1 MDTPAQPV
9 LRFLAFSLDPANAR
23 LWRDDTAIPLRPKAL
38 AVLQFLV
45 ERPGKLVTKDELIAT
60 VWSGTVVTEWVLTS
74 AIRELREALGDDARR
89 PTFIETV
96 HRRGYRF
103 VAPTAPIDT
112 HEASVESDRALVGR
126 TADLAELETCLQ
138 RARNGE
144 RQTVFVV
151 GEAGIGKTALVSEFV
166 RTQTGP
172 GARLRIA
179 TGQCVEQHGIGE
191 PYLPIVDALGR
202 LCNEADGGG
211 IVDILRRH
219 APAWLIQIPGAVD
232 PQECDALERRH
243 GAPPQGRM
251 LREMAALV
259 SALDTPLVLVLEDLH
274 WSDNATLDCVAM
286 LAQRVDSA
294 KLLMIGTYR
303 PVEVT
308 VKHHRLRSLHHDLRA
323 RRLCHEIW
331 PRPLTVDQIESYL
344 EGRMPGVT
352 TDSGLA
358 RGLFEHSDGNPLFLA
373 NIVEYLS
380 ASSAVQEE
388 HGRWRLVRDLAAL
401 ALEIPNE
408 LRDMIAAQ
416 IDRLQPTQREILEV
430 ASLAGRQF
438 PAALVAAGVAA
449 DVVEVEALLS
459 ALAHS
464 GGMIGAAE
472 PCAWPDGTESA
483 AFRFHHFLYR
493 SVLRQRVPPA
503 RSRQVHERIA
513 VRLAEA
519 YGDRSTEASAEIA
532 YHYEASGSAELAVPY
547 LEQAAARAIR
557 VGAHGEAI
565 DFLERG
571 LAILDGLPATREH
584 KVGAIRLC
592 LALGTSHAPA
602 RGNGA
607 PEVERFYLRAR
618 DLSRECEEPV
628 HLFRSVFAL
637 ATTYLARAGLRDAR
651 ATAQQ
656 LDDVVATLPL
666 PPLMFAASMV
676 SGMITY
682 HSGDLG
688 EARRLLERADSLRD
702 ASMPPT
708 AMDMPTLVSS
718 YLALNLVHLGFPDQG
733 RAQLRYAVEQA
744 EARRPFDRGSVVQVR
759 CFVHIILRDDD
770 GLARVVE
777 EAPALDDFPAA
788 AAIAKFSAGRV
799 LASRGDYEP
808 GLVAMRNAIT
818 AYREARQCVALP
830 VLLAGL
836 AEAESASGATASA
849 LDLLSE
855 AREVAESTGEIRY
868 LAELHRLEAVQHA
881 AMGDLRTAMDGLA
894 QAIAVAREQGARW
907 WELRSMTSLAQ
918 LALDAGGHP
927 SRWRDHRTQL
937 ATLVASFTE
946 GDDTRDLREARAL
959 LAHP

>member
-38 AVLQFLV
+38 AVLRFLA

-60 VWSGTVVTEWVLTS
+60 VWSGTAVTEWVLTS

-103 VAPTAPIDT
+103 VAPTAQIASP
-112 HEASVESDRALVGR
+112 EASPEDGGALVGR
-126 TADLAELETCLQ
+126 AADLAELETCLQ

-151 GEAGIGKTALVSEFV
+151 GEAGIGKTTLVNEFL
-166 RTQTGP
+166 RMQPDP
-172 GARLRIA
+172 GTRLRIA
-179 TGQCVEQHGIGE
+179 IGQCVEQHGIGE
-191 PYLPIVDALGR
+191 PYLPIIEALGR
-202 LCNEADGGG
+202 LCGGADGIGF
-211 IVDILRRH
+211 VDMMRRH

-232 PQECDALERRH
+232 PHECEALERRH
-243 GAPPQGRM
+243 GTPPQGRM

-274 WSDNATLDCVAM
+274 WSDNATLDCAAM
-286 LAQRVDSA
+286 LAQRADPA
-294 KLLMIGTYR
+294 KLLLIGTYR

-308 VKHHRLRSLHHDLRA
+308 VKNHRLRSLHHDLRA

-331 PRPLTVDQIESYL
+331 PRPLTVDEIESYL
-344 EGRMPGVT
+344 EDRMPEVT
-352 TDSGLA
+352 TGSELA
-358 RGLFEHSDGNPLFLA
+358 RILFEHSDGNPLFLA
-373 NIVEYLS
+373 NIVAYLT
-380 ASSAVQEE
+380 ASSAVQED
-388 HGRWRLVRDLAAL
+388 HGRWRLVRDPSAL
-401 ALEIPNE
+401 AVEIPNE
-408 LRDMIAAQ
+408 LREMVAAQ
-416 IDRLQPTQREILEV
+416 IDRLPPKQREILEV

-449 DVVEVEALLS
+449 DVVDVEALLS

-464 GGMIGAAE
+464 GWMIGAGE
-472 PCAWPDGTESA
+472 TCEWPDGTASA
-483 AFRFHHFLYR
+483 TFRFHHFLYR

-513 VRLAEA
+513 IRLAEA
-519 YGDRSTEASAEIA
+519 YRDRSTDVSAEIA
-532 YHYEASGSAELAVPY
+532 YHYEASGRAELAVPY

-557 VGAHGEAI
+557 VGAHDEAI
-565 DFLERG
+565 ALLERG
-571 LAILDGLPATREH
+571 LATLDGLPATRER
-584 KVGAIRLC
+584 KVSAIRLC

-637 ATTYLARAGLRDAR
+637 ATTYLARARLRDAR

-777 EAPALDDFPAA
+777 EAHALDDFPAA
-788 AAIAKFSAGRV
+788 AAIAKFSIGRV
-799 LASRGDYEP
+799 LASRGEFEP
-808 GLVAMRNAIT
+808 GLVAMRSAIA

-836 AEAESASGATASA
+836 AEAESAAGATASA
-849 LDLLSE
+849 LDLLAE
-855 AREVAESTGEIRY
+855 ARELAESTGEIRY

-881 AMGDLRTAMDGLA
+881 ALGNRRAALDGLA
-894 QAIAVAREQGARW
+894 QAIAVARAQGARW
-907 WELRSMTSLAQ
+907 WELRATTSLAQ
-918 LALDAGGHP
+918 VALDAAGRPG
-927 SRWRDHRTQL
+927 RWQVQREQL

-946 GDDTRDLREARAL
+946 GSDTQDLREARAL
-959 LAHP
+959 LANS